1 MSHFIFVYLFFI
13 IIFVLRK
20 VFVFFV
26 FLFFFGDKN
35 IKQLDICKMGFVA
48 VCVPQI
54 IQNNQM
60 TLVSVL
66 SVTHLITI
74 CLIVTH

>member
-1 MSHFIFVYLFFI
+1 MFIYINFFACYFVRGIFYFFWVTAEE
-13 IIFVLRK
+13 IFK
-20 VFVFFV
+20 T
-26 FLFFFGDKN
+26 
-35 IKQLDICKMGFVA
+35 GFVA
-48 VCVPQI
+48 KCVPQI

-60 TLVSVL
+60 THVSVL